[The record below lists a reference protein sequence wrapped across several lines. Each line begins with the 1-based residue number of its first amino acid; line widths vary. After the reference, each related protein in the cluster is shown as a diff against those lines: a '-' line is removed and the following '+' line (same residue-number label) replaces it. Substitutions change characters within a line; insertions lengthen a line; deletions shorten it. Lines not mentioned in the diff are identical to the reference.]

1 MDDMISGRRTAMT
14 TFAIDQKYIDVLS
27 ALGNVNDR
35 LEEAVRR
42 YTIEQIA
49 SEITRYR
56 QEVAQFEATYG
67 MTYDV
72 FCDKIAAEKGFAR
85 TIEKERP
92 MWEADLNAWE
102 FYAEGLKTWLGRL
115 ERISKT

>member
-1 MDDMISGRRTAMT
+1 MT
-14 TFAIDQKYIDVLS
+14 TIAIDQKYLDILS

-56 QEVAQFEATYG
+56 HEVAHFETDYG
-67 MTYDV
+67 MTYAV
-72 FCDKIAAEKGFAR
+72 FCDKITAEKGFAR
-85 TIEKERP
+85 SIEKEHP

-115 ERISKT
+115 ERISKTS

>member
-1 MDDMISGRRTAMT
+1 MI
-14 TFAIDQKYIDVLS
+14 TFAIDQKYVDVLN
-27 ALGNVNDR
+27 ALGNVNDM

-49 SEITRYR
+49 SEIARYR
-56 QEVAQFEATYG
+56 REVAQFEAIYG
-67 MTYDV
+67 MTYNV
-72 FCDKIAAEKGFAR
+72 FCDKITAEKGFAR
-85 TIEKERP
+85 TVEIEYP